1 MKHSTLILVAAS
13 TLAACVA
20 PSRQLAAWRAP
31 TSPSAAA
38 AVPAWQD
45 PAQEPAAAEPVASSP
60 VAEEAAPA
68 EPASK
73 GGLSE
78 YELTI
83 WNDPVFR
90 RRLAESYMA
99 EADLEPKLSQ
109 PERDQLQL
117 VYNLIATDQVDA
129 AIAALQPLCGPL
141 VGATYEFTLANL
153 YFQQEKIDEALP
165 YYRAAADK
173 YPRFRRAWKNLAIIL
188 VRKAEWRD
196 AAQAL
201 TRVVELGGG
210 DAVTYGLL
218 GYAYANLEAHMSAET
233 AYRMANLLDP
243 QTMDWKMGLAR
254 SFFKQKRHADAA
266 ALFGNLIA
274 ENPER
279 ADLWLLQANAFIGL
293 DQPMR
298 AAENYE
304 VVDRLGKSTADSLN
318 TLGDIYVN
326 NELFEPAVKHYI
338 RALEMNPAAKA
349 ERAIR
354 AAKALAARGA
364 NDQAKPLV
372 ARVEQLRGADISAEE
387 KKDLLKLRARI
398 ALAEGAGEE
407 EAKVLKEI
415 VDLDPLDGDALLL
428 LGQHAQR
435 ANDPAQAVFYYERA
449 AGLEAFEADAKVRH
463 AQLLVSQGKYAEA
476 LPLLRRA
483 QQLKPRENIQQ
494 YLEQVE
500 RVSQSR

>member
-1 MKHSTLILVAAS
+1 MKPISASFLLAAA
-13 TLAACVA
+13 LAACN
-20 PSRQLAAWRAP
+20 STHEQRAAWRVQQEPQAI
-31 TSPSAAA
+31 AAL
-38 AVPAWQD
+38 PAGTD
-45 PAQEPAAAEPVASSP
+45 PAVAANLAATDEGEAKQEVATR
-60 VAEEAAPA
+60 
-68 EPASK
+68 
-73 GGLSE
+73 LSE
-78 YELTI
+78 YELSV

-90 RRLAESYMA
+90 RRLAESYAA
-99 EADLEPKLSQ
+99 EADLEPKLTQ
-109 PERDQLQL
+109 LEREQLQAAF
-117 VYNLIATDQVDA
+117 NLIATDQVDA
-129 AIAALQPLCGPL
+129 AIVALQPLCGPL

-153 YFQQEKIDEALP
+153 YFQQEKVDEALP
-165 YYRAAADK
+165 YYRTAVDK
-173 YPRFRRAWKNLAIIL
+173 YPKFRRAWKNLAIIL
-188 VRKAEWRD
+188 VRKAEWKD

-218 GYAYANLEAHMSAET
+218 GYAYSNLEVHMSAET

-254 SFFKQKRHADAA
+254 SFFKQKRYTDAA

-274 ENPER
+274 ENTER
-279 ADLWLLQANAFIGL
+279 ADLWMLQANAFIGL
-293 DQPMR
+293 GQPMR
-298 AAENYE
+298 AAENFE
-304 VVDRLGKSTADSLN
+304 VVDRLGKSTPESLN

-326 NELFEPAVKHYI
+326 EELFEAAVKHYV
-338 RALEMNPAAKA
+338 RALELNPTVKA

-364 NDQAKPLV
+364 NSQAKPLV
-372 ARVEQLRGADISAEE
+372 ARVEELRGKDISAEE

-398 ALAEGAGEE
+398 ALSEGAGEE

-435 ANDPAQAVFYYERA
+435 ANDPVQAIFYYERA
-449 AGLEAFEADAKVRH
+449 ASLESFEPDAKVRH

-500 RVSQSR
+500 RAAQAR

>member
-1 MKHSTLILVAAS
+1 MKPIHASYLLVA
-13 TLAACVA
+13 TLAACNST
-20 PSRQLAAWRAP
+20 PEQRAAWRVQQEPQASSALPASTDPASAP
-31 TSPSAAA
+31 GL
-38 AVPAWQD
+38 
-45 PAQEPAAAEPVASSP
+45 AQEPEADAP
-60 VAEEAAPA
+60 AAPR
-68 EPASK
+68 
-73 GGLSE
+73 LSE
-78 YELTI
+78 YELSI

-90 RRLAESYMA
+90 RRLAESYAA
-99 EADLEPKLSQ
+99 EADLEPKLTQ
-109 PERDQLQL
+109 PEREQLQAAF
-117 VYNLIATDQVDA
+117 NLIATDQVDA

-153 YFQQEKIDEALP
+153 YFQQEKVDEALP
-165 YYRAAADK
+165 YYRTAVDK
-173 YPRFRRAWKNLAIIL
+173 YPKFRRAWKNLAIIL
-188 VRKAEWRD
+188 VRKADWKD

-218 GYAYANLEAHMSAET
+218 GYAYSNLEVHMSAET

-254 SFFKQKRHADAA
+254 SFFKQKRYTDAA

-274 ENPER
+274 ENTER
-279 ADLWLLQANAFIGL
+279 ADLWMLQANAFIGL
-293 DQPMR
+293 GQPMR
-298 AAENYE
+298 AAENFE
-304 VVDRLGKSTADSLN
+304 VVDRLGKSTPESLN

-326 NELFEPAVKHYI
+326 EELFEAAVKHYV
-338 RALEMNPAAKA
+338 RALELNPTVKA

-364 NDQAKPLV
+364 NSQAKPLV
-372 ARVEQLRGADISAEE
+372 ARVEELRGKDISAEE

-398 ALAEGAGEE
+398 ALSEGAGEE

-435 ANDPAQAVFYYERA
+435 SNDPVQAIFYYERA
-449 AGLEAFEADAKVRH
+449 ASLESFEPDAKVRH

-500 RVSQSR
+500 RAAQAR

>member
-1 MKHSTLILVAAS
+1 MKPIHASYLLVA
-13 TLAACVA
+13 TLAACNST
-20 PSRQLAAWRAP
+20 PEQRAAWRVQQEPQASSALPASTDPASAP
-31 TSPSAAA
+31 SL
-38 AVPAWQD
+38 
-45 PAQEPAAAEPVASSP
+45 AQEPEADAP
-60 VAEEAAPA
+60 AAPR
-68 EPASK
+68 
-73 GGLSE
+73 LSE
-78 YELTI
+78 YELSI

-90 RRLAESYMA
+90 RRLAESYAA
-99 EADLEPKLSQ
+99 EADLEPKLTQ
-109 PERDQLQL
+109 PEREQLQAAF
-117 VYNLIATDQVDA
+117 NLIATDQVDA

-153 YFQQEKIDEALP
+153 YFQQEKVDEALP
-165 YYRAAADK
+165 YYRTAVDK
-173 YPRFRRAWKNLAIIL
+173 YPKFRRAWKNLAIIL
-188 VRKAEWRD
+188 VRKAEWKD

-218 GYAYANLEAHMSAET
+218 GYAYSNLEVHMSAET

-254 SFFKQKRHADAA
+254 SFFKQKRYTDAA

-274 ENPER
+274 ENTER
-279 ADLWLLQANAFIGL
+279 ADLWMLQANAFIGL
-293 DQPMR
+293 GQPMR
-298 AAENYE
+298 AAENFE
-304 VVDRLGKSTADSLN
+304 VVDRLGKSTPESLN

-326 NELFEPAVKHYI
+326 EELFEAAVKHYV
-338 RALEMNPAAKA
+338 RALELNPTVKA

-364 NDQAKPLV
+364 NSQAKPLV
-372 ARVEQLRGADISAEE
+372 ARVEELRGKDISAEE

-398 ALAEGAGEE
+398 ALSEGAGEE

-435 ANDPAQAVFYYERA
+435 SNDPVQAIFYYERA
-449 AGLEAFEADAKVRH
+449 ASLESFEPDAKVRH

-500 RVSQSR
+500 RAAQAR